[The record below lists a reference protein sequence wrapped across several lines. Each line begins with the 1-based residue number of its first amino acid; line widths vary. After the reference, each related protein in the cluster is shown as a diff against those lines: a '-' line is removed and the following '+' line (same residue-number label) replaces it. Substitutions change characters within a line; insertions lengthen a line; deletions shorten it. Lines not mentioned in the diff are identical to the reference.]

1 MTRFTWLGMAALALI
16 LTGSTAVSND
26 ESPADET
33 DPVVQDRVT
42 GLRQGG
48 QAQRAPRGQR
58 PSRRAHKSLDASLKV
73 GSGGY
78 NRPARHGRNDFSRGL
93 YGAGSS
99 KSIYRVGRSGNMVY
113 DANAAFNRT
122 PRYDPTGHR
131 HRGGRSK
138 RFRYS
143 R

>member
-26 ESPADET
+26 ESPADEA

-58 PSRRAHKSLDASLKV
+58 PPVGVHRQGPGYPRTPGSAFAAS
-73 GSGGY
+73 
-78 NRPARHGRNDFSRGL
+78 PP
-93 YGAGSS
+93 
-99 KSIYRVGRSGNMVY
+99 RSG
-113 DANAAFNRT
+113 DAET
-122 PRYDPTGHR
+122 PRRRDA
-131 HRGGRSK
+131 
-138 RFRYS
+138 
-143 R
+143 